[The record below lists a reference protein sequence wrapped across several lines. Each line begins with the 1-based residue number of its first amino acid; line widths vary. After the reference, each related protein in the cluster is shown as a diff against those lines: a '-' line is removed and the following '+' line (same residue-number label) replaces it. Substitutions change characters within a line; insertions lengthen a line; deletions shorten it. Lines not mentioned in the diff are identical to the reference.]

1 MQGVMLSP
9 LLAVTELPAV
19 LHIATGHPLGPTQLA
34 EETLKIA

>member
-1 MQGVMLSP
+1 MQGVTLSP